1 MRILVLSMLL
11 ASPVWACSCI
21 GSGPPCQAAWMS
33 SAVFTGKVIEITEPP
48 RAMPLPSTGGNA
60 TGRRLANDP
69 TPPPARPLRVV
80 RLQIGE
86 VLTGVDAAQKEIE
99 ILTGKGGG
107 DCGYAFQTG
116 FDYMVY
122 AYRNAQGLMET
133 GICSRTRPLAEAA
146 EDIAYLRVV
155 PQANPTAEIH
165 VSMLDDSTWQAGR
178 RPMTGV
184 RTTLSGPGGPLEAAS
199 DGAGQVK
206 FAGLAPG
213 DYTVEWAAD
222 GYRSG
227 NRKVQVHAKGCAEV
241 PVVML
246 LDRRVTGRVTTKA
259 GLPVAKVMIEI
270 LPAHPAPNESP
281 IAHDSATTGDDGRY
295 LFEYLRTG
303 DYYLGINLDRP
314 PSREN
319 PYGRW
324 FFPGTEDR
332 SKATILHLAE
342 TPGVQELDLT
352 LPEPQQD
359 RIIEGV
365 VLWPDGQPARAT
377 IHLEDPRWPWWAS
390 GTSTA
395 TDDGHFLLHA
405 FDGTHYRLHVV
416 GGRRGDP
423 QGVSAEPVEIAPGSE
438 PLKLRLLLTRPG
450 DSFRQEREQ
459 QQRK

>member
-1 MRILVLSMLL
+1 M
-11 ASPVWACSCI
+11 
-21 GSGPPCQAAWMS
+21 
-33 SAVFTGKVIEITEPP
+33 
-48 RAMPLPSTGGNA
+48 
-60 TGRRLANDP
+60 
-69 TPPPARPLRVV
+69 
-80 RLQIGE
+80 
-86 VLTGVDAAQKEIE
+86 DAGQKEIE

-107 DCGYAFQTG
+107 DCGYKFQTG

-122 AYRNAQGLMET
+122 AYRNAQGLLET
-133 GICSRTRPLAEAA
+133 GICSRTRPLAEATA
-146 EDIAYLRVV
+146 DIAYLRAV
-155 PQANPTAEIH
+155 PQAAPTAEIR
-165 VSMLDDSTWQAGR
+165 VSMIDNSTWQAGR
-178 RPMTGV
+178 PPVAGV
-184 RTTLSGPGGPLEAAS
+184 RTTLSGPGGPQVAAS

-206 FAGLAPG
+206 FAGLPPG

-246 LDRRVTGRVTTKA
+246 LDRRVIGRVTTKA
-259 GLPVAKVMIEI
+259 GLPAAKLMIEV
-270 LPAHPAPNESP
+270 LPAHPAPNDSP

-319 PYGRW
+319 PYARW
-324 FFPGTEDR
+324 FFPGTEDQ
-332 SKATILHLAE
+332 SKATIVHLAE
-342 TPGVQELDLT
+342 TPGVQELALT
-352 LPEPQQD
+352 LPDPQQD

-377 IHLEDPRWPWWAS
+377 VRLEDPRWPWWAS
-390 GTSTA
+390 GTSA
-395 TDDGHFLLHA
+395 ANEDGHFLVHA
-405 FDGTHYRLHVV
+405 FDGTHYRLHVTA
-416 GGRRGDP
+416 GRRGDP
-423 QGVSAEPVEIAPGSE
+423 QGVSAEPVEIAPGGE

-459 QQRK
+459 QRK

>member
-1 MRILVLSMLL
+1 
-11 ASPVWACSCI
+11 
-21 GSGPPCQAAWMS
+21 MS
-33 SAVFTGKVIEITEPP
+33 SAVFSGKVIEITEPP
-48 RAMPLPSTGGNA
+48 RPTPLPSTGGNA

-69 TPPPARPLRVV
+69 APLPTRPLRVV

-86 VLTGVDAAQKEIE
+86 VLTGVDAGQKEIE
-99 ILTGKGGG
+99 ILTGRGGG

-122 AYRNAQGLMET
+122 AYRDAQGLLET

-146 EDIAYLRVV
+146 DDIAYLRAI
-155 PQANPTAEIH
+155 PQAPPTAEIR
-165 VSMLDDSTWQAGR
+165 VSMIDNSTLQAR
-178 RPMTGV
+178 RAPMAGV
-184 RTTLSGPGGPLEAAS
+184 RTTLSGPGGPQEAAS

-206 FAGLAPG
+206 FAGLPTG
-213 DYTVEWAAD
+213 EYTVEWAAD

-246 LDRRVTGRVTTKA
+246 LDRRVIGRVTTKA
-259 GLPVAKVMIEI
+259 GLPVAKLMVEV
-270 LPAHPAPNESP
+270 LPAHPAPNDSP

-324 FFPGTEDR
+324 FFPGTEDQ

-352 LPEPQQD
+352 LPDPQQD
-359 RIIEGV
+359 RVIEGV

-377 IHLEDPRWPWWAS
+377 ARLEDPRWPWWAS
-390 GTSTA
+390 GASTA
-395 TDDGHFLLHA
+395 TEDGHFLLHA
-405 FDGTHYRLHVV
+405 FDGTRYRLHVT

-423 QGVSAEPVEIAPGSE
+423 QGVSAEPVEIAPGGE

-459 QQRK
+459 QLRK